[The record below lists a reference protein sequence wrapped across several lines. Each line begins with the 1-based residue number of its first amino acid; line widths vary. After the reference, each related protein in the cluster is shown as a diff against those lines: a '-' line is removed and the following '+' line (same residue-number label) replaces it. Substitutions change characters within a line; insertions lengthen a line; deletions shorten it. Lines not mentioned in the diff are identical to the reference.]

1 MIAIQFLLTLSAV
14 YVLAVLQVP
23 FRDTQYLVGV
33 LLLLGLYVSPVFYS
47 VQSVPVDWQR
57 WFNLNPLVHIFEA
70 YRMVLIQGLYPDMLP
85 LLWIAAISIAVLA
98 ATYRVFVRSSH
109 WFIEEIGS

>member
-1 MIAIQFLLTLSAV
+1 MFSPCFRSPFATLSTWSACSCCSG
-14 YVLAVLQVP
+14 YMS
-23 FRDTQYLVGV
+23 R
-33 LLLLGLYVSPVFYS
+33 PVFYS
-47 VQSVPVDWQR
+47 VQSVPVDWRR

-70 YRMVLIQGLYPDMLP
+70 YRVVLIQGRYPEMLP

-98 ATYRVFVRSSH
+98 ATYRAFVRSSH